1 MESRE
6 KCEQIIS
13 MFNNRP
19 LTGLGPTVSS
29 QPLVVKFADGG
40 SSRRKTAV
48 SSPDTTWSGQASTD
62 GSVSEDTCIDN
73 IVMLS
78 SWTLFQENALSPD
91 NRHSNGSAIG
101 PGFGYNGAGGQRMG
115 GPSYYPSRLMSPGS
129 ATGPPL
135 MAGAGAG
142 WLPTS
147 SASYIIQSPTGPPMN
162 PNEPVFQLSPIS
174 VDPYTGLVS
183 GMHGLSLGGPG
194 QPAPA
199 AGQFIPAAGG
209 QLGYVIGPG
218 GYASLPNLEAQQAS
232 STSSPV
238 QQQQIEPSD
247 QDRGQSNWD
256 NGMNG

>member
-1 MESRE
+1 M
-6 KCEQIIS
+6 
-13 MFNNRP
+13 
-19 LTGLGPTVSS
+19 
-29 QPLVVKFADGG
+29 
-40 SSRRKTAV
+40 

-247 QDRGQSNWD
+247 QDRGQSN
-256 NGMNG
+256 